1 LLLSVLPHV
10 LDRAERTQ
18 SVSISSE
25 RRGVSKL
32 VANREFDDGQ
42 EQGTTDDA
50 LARDVIGAA
59 IEVHRILGP
68 GLLESVYEE
77 AMCVELA
84 LAGIFFERQVGVK
97 LRYKKRG
104 IGSAK
109 LDLLVGRRLVVELK
123 TVEDIAPV
131 HVAQLLSYLKFTGL
145 NLGLLVNFNVPALR
159 HGIKRVV
166 RPVPPPSPDS
176 QTHQCS
182 IDLAKPP
189 SGSRPAS

>member
-1 LLLSVLPHV
+1 V
-10 LDRAERTQ
+10 
-18 SVSISSE
+18 SVSKPD
-25 RRGVSKL
+25 G
-32 VANREFDDGQ
+32 NREFEHGQ
-42 EQGTTDDA
+42 EQGAADDA

-59 IEVHRILGP
+59 IEVHRIQGP

-77 AMCVELA
+77 AMSVELA
-84 LAGIFFERQVGVK
+84 LAGIPFERQVGVK

-109 LDLLVGRRLVVELK
+109 LDLVVGRRLVVELK

-131 HVAQLLSYLKFTGL
+131 HIAQLLSYLKFTGL

-166 RPVPPPSPDS
+166 RPEQSPVAPKS
-176 QTHQCS
+176 
-182 IDLAKPP
+182 
-189 SGSRPAS
+189 